1 MARDFFWHVMWLPS
15 KTNEN
20 PRKRF
25 QGAVFSPKPKK
36 PMGFWEVF
44 CPRNPT
50 WLAGKSPF
58 LIGDTSTQMV
68 GVFTY
73 F

>member
-1 MARDFFWHVMWLPS
+1 MARDFFWHVMWFPS
-15 KTNEN
+15 KTNGN

-73 F
+73 V